1 MSFNAIHRVDDSWSL
16 KYNLLWQRL
25 LRLDGP
31 FPDAVFR
38 DEVAYYRTKANH
50 FGIPLDPRHA
60 WVKTDWLS
68 WAACLSGEQDDFEAI
83 MAPVFAYVNSTPS
96 RTPFT
101 DLYDT
106 VSGKQSMG
114 GFIARFV
121 IGGIFAKMLL

>member
-1 MSFNAIHRVDDSWSL
+1 MSHHPWNARACR
-16 KYNLLWQRL
+16 YNLLWQRL
-25 LRLDGP
+25 LDLDGP
-31 FPDAVFR
+31 FPDAVFQN
-38 DEVAYYRTKANH
+38 EVAYYKAHANRY
-50 FGIPLDPRHA
+50 GVPLDPRHT

>member
-1 MSFNAIHRVDDSWSL
+1 MGVPG
-16 KYNLLWQRL
+16 
-25 LRLDGP
+25 GP

-38 DEVAYYRTKANH
+38 DEVAYYRTKGNP
-50 FGIPLDPRHA
+50 FGTPLDPRHN

-68 WAACLSGEQDDFEAI
+68 WAACLSGEQADFEAMLRPI
-83 MAPVFAYVNSTPS
+83 FTYANSTPS
-96 RTPFT
+96 RAPFT

-121 IGGIFAKMLL
+121 IGGLFARLMMPMQEGSE